1 MLLDFLFR
9 VLWDSHEGRGR
20 EVSPTRQ
27 GKPTSLAGSLCMGG
41 PCCQETHN
49 PSTSDFSQHRYFSAS
64 STYRRISLETVSSS
78 VRDRVSHHSIRVSH
92 FKAKCLP
99 MLPSRTR
106 SFHNLL
112 KIWTNLTWPPSL
124 NQSLRVKAHGCKEAR
139 RQGAVALSQGPAP
152 ETLQVVKCEV
162 WAWGRWLI
170 CHTHPQ
176 PTCFC

>member
-1 MLLDFLFR
+1 MLLDFLFK

-20 EVSPTRQ
+20 EVSPARQ

-41 PCCQETHN
+41 PCCQETNN

-99 MLPSRTR
+99 RIPSRTR

-112 KIWTNLTWPPSL
+112 KIWTNLTWTPRL
-124 NQSLRVKAHGCKEAR
+124 NQSLRGLMVAR
-139 RQGAVALSQGPAP
+139 RQDKAL
-152 ETLQVVKCEV
+152 
-162 WAWGRWLI
+162 
-170 CHTHPQ
+170 
-176 PTCFC
+176 